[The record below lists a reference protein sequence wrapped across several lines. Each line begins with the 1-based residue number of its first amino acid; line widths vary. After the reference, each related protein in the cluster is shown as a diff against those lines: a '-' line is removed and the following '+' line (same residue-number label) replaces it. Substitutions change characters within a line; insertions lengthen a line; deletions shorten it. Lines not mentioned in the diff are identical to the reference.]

1 MRRLYGEEVFRETVQ
16 ESVLRKIQRIEETV
30 QEYVLRKIQRIKE
43 TSVLE
48 DPQEI
53 RVIHMKFWTE
63 CQYKL

>member
-30 QEYVLRKIQRIKE
+30 QEYVL
-43 TSVLE
+43 E

-53 RVIHMKFWTE
+53 KVTHMKF
-63 CQYKL
+63 